1 MKSEGE
7 DRVEG
12 YVCPLCG
19 QTADLGRHYCGSGSG
34 KLRRRREQ
42 NEDRKERTRR
52 RSYIVGAAV
61 ASLLVLTFLMRLV
74 GPFALRF
81 LLIPALAYAA
91 WYGYRR
97 LRRTTDS
104 ELLRELLAQTG
115 QDRATAERLVEAEL
129 RRSPGRSR
137 REALEIALD
146 KLSYERRR

>member
-1 MKSEGE
+1 
-7 DRVEG
+7 
-12 YVCPLCG
+12 
-19 QTADLGRHYCGSGSG
+19 
-34 KLRRRREQ
+34 
-42 NEDRKERTRR
+42 
-52 RSYIVGAAV
+52 
-61 ASLLVLTFLMRLV
+61 MRLV